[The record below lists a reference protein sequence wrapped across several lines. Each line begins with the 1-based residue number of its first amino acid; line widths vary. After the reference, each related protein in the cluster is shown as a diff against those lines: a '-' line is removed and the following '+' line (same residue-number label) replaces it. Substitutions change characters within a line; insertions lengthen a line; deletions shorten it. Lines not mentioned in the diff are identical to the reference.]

1 MIARVVYACLGA
13 HGRVYFM
20 TRKVCSALLVVQ
32 DDIVHSHHQTLS
44 SHKRCLLPFIYR
56 LRVQES
62 NSMPPHTMKWNYRE
76 ANACDSISFST
87 PYWILGKNEISTKHL
102 YEYTLLIEVLVEWS
116 NLIQIFNCVKGKF
129 HLRLKNPCR
138 QTKTSWWLPPGIW
151 RNGCQKWREA
161 VFHHRSSS
169 A

>member
-1 MIARVVYACLGA
+1 MSWWQWLWKICFPPLHVIARVVYACLGA

-87 PYWILGKNEISTKHL
+87 PYWILEKNEIQTKHL
-102 YEYTLLIEVLVEWS
+102 NHYILLIGES
-116 NLIQIFNCVKGKF
+116 NDQISFKYSIV
-129 HLRLKNPCR
+129 
-138 QTKTSWWLPPGIW
+138 
-151 RNGCQKWREA
+151 
-161 VFHHRSSS
+161 
-169 A
+169 

>member
-1 MIARVVYACLGA
+1 MSWWQWLWKICFPPLHVIARVVYACLGA

-62 NSMPPHTMKWNYRE
+62 NSMPPHTMKWNYWE

-87 PYWILGKNEISTKHL
+87 AYWILEKMKFIPNICIHI
-102 YEYTLLIEVLVEWS
+102 YWVEYS
-116 NLIQIFNCVKGKF
+116 NLIKIFNCVKRKF
-129 HLRLKNPCR
+129 HLRLENPCR
-138 QTKTSWWLPPGIW
+138 Q
-151 RNGCQKWREA
+151 
-161 VFHHRSSS
+161 
-169 A
+169 

>member
-1 MIARVVYACLGA
+1 MSWWQWLWKICFPPLHVIARVVYACLGA

-44 SHKRCLLPFIYR
+44 SHKRCLLPFKYR

-62 NSMPPHTMKWNYRE
+62 NYMPPHTMKWNYRE

-87 PYWILGKNEISTKHL
+87 PYWILEKNEIQTKHL
-102 YEYTLLIEVLVEWS
+102 NQYILLIGDKKS
-116 NLIQIFNCVKGKF
+116 NDQISFKYSIV
-129 HLRLKNPCR
+129 
-138 QTKTSWWLPPGIW
+138 
-151 RNGCQKWREA
+151 
-161 VFHHRSSS
+161 
-169 A
+169 

>member
-1 MIARVVYACLGA
+1 MERKIKYLPKGDIHPTEEVVRMHKVHVVRKWSSLGVSFLSWWQWLWKICFPPLHVIARVVYACLGA

-87 PYWILGKNEISTKHL
+87 AYWILETMKFIPNICMNI
-102 YEYTLLIEVLVEWS
+102 YCWS
-116 NLIQIFNCVKGKF
+116 VM
-129 HLRLKNPCR
+129 R
-138 QTKTSWWLPPGIW
+138 
-151 RNGCQKWREA
+151 
-161 VFHHRSSS
+161 
-169 A
+169 